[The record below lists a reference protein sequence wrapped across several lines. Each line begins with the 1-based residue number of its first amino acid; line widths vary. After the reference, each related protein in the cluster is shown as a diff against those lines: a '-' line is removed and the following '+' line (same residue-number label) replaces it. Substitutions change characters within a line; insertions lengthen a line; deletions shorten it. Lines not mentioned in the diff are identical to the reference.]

1 MSRFVIA
8 KNWNGWQRIEMLLGL
23 CLILF
28 GVLVALF
35 PKLLV
40 FIFAALCITA
50 GLSLVFAARRDRVS
64 ERAFRDRS
72 GFDLYSIW

>member
-1 MSRFVIA
+1 M
-8 KNWNGWQRIEMLLGL
+8 GL

-28 GVLVALF
+28 GVIVALF

-50 GLSLVFAARRDRVS
+50 GLSLMLAARRDRLS
-64 ERAFRDRS
+64 ERAFADRT
-72 GFDLYSIW
+72 GFDTYFMW

>member
-1 MSRFVIA
+1 MRQFEVVD
-8 KNWNGWQRIEMLLGL
+8 NWNGWRRIEMLLGL

-40 FIFAALCITA
+40 FIFAALCITV
-50 GLSLVFAARRDRVS
+50 GLSLVYAARRDRLS
-64 ERAFRDRS
+64 ERTFRDRS
-72 GFDLYSIW
+72 GFDIYSIW

>member
-1 MSRFVIA
+1 
-8 KNWNGWQRIEMLLGL
+8 MLAGL

-40 FIFAALCITA
+40 FIFAAVCITA
-50 GLSLVFAARRDRVS
+50 GLSLVHAAHRSRLS
-64 ERAFRDRS
+64 GRASRDRS
-72 GFDLYSIW
+72 GFDIDSIR